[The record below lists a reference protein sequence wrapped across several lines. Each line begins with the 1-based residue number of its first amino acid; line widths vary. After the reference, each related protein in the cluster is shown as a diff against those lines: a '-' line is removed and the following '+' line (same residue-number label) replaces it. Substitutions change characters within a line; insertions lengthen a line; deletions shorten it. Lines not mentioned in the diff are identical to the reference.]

1 MAIRIP
7 QREEAVS
14 LEAPR
19 TQAGTAVSPVSA
31 AMGTSYI
38 EAMQGLSKS
47 LGEISELQSK
57 LALSS
62 MQTSVNQFHA
72 FAEQR
77 TQQLAKDLSMAT
89 TNEMADKLYADYQS
103 EISKTGLDT
112 LGSDLY
118 NGWFDRKGGTLI
130 AGAQYSNELAK
141 TQLMINNNKVNIGK
155 IGDNYATQA
164 FTAKDAETRNKY
176 ADEYSQVLDEAVTNG
191 IYTQGEA
198 DKIKNDWN
206 HKLTSLIV
214 EEAIAENPDLAIKN
228 LRQNKDYAPILSIE
242 ERLRFISNAEAE
254 KERNK
259 GTKKDAI
266 VKAAAD
272 FWVPLYEAA
281 PGDGLEYTTE
291 TKDGKQS
298 LVTRSSSITYKDA
311 NGKEHTLRG
320 DKNNLAYQIYNISRT
335 ATASDLRYIM
345 SAMTGV
351 PVENIDTDTARAF
364 RDYMRQDYIDQ
375 KDQPKYQNWLDK
387 KQSVTFAMNNLGIVI
402 PEDEDE
408 KAKYFSVAKLGTA
421 FKKKELGNNIKSISQ
436 LLDISRTIS
445 DIQSSNQTA
454 SYAVG
459 DDYSSFN
466 EKRDVLE
473 NMIVFA
479 VENSEEDKVFNK
491 LFNTDS
497 MKEFGGFVKGY
508 FDIIDTSFR
517 AGETEQKKKLFIR
530 SLSEIDLEKAFDK
543 QSDMYFRNGKNVSFN
558 NAFQTALKNSGL
570 RVATPYATAVRR

>member
-77 TQQLAKDLSMAT
+77 TQQLSKDLSMAT

-198 DKIKNDWN
+198 DTIKNDWN

-214 EEAIAENPDLAIKN
+214 EEAIAENPDLAVKN
-228 LRQNKDYAPILSIE
+228 LRENKDYAPVLGIE
-242 ERLRFISNAEAE
+242 ERLRFISNAES
-254 KERNK
+254 ERERRK
-259 GTKKDAI
+259 GTQKDAI
-266 VKAAAD
+266 VKASAD
-272 FWVPLYEAA
+272 FWVPLYESAQ
-281 PGDGLEYTTE
+281 GEGIEYKE
-291 TKDGKQS
+291 VEKDGKK
-298 LVTRSSSITYKDA
+298 TRVAVASSITYKDS
-311 NGKEHTLRG
+311 NGKEHTIKG
-320 DKNNLAYQIYNISRT
+320 DKNSLAYQIYEISRT
-335 ATASDLRYIM
+335 STATDLRYIM
-345 SAMTGV
+345 SSVTGI
-351 PVENIDTDTARAF
+351 PVEKIEVDTARAF
-364 RDYMRQDYIDQ
+364 RDYMKSNYIDE
-375 KDQPKYQNWLDK
+375 KDQPQYRDWLSK
-387 KQSVTFAMNNLGIVI
+387 KDSTTDAMNV
-402 PEDEDE
+402 
-408 KAKYFSVAKLGTA
+408 LGTYTTKDSSGNKVIHSVSGAKMVQA
-421 FKKKELGNNIKSISQ
+421 FKNKTLPNLTSFSSLLGVSKNLN
-436 LLDISRTIS
+436 DIASDSRT
-445 DIQSSNQTA
+445 
-454 SYAVG
+454 
-459 DDYSSFN
+459 
-466 EKRDVLE
+466 R
-473 NMIVFA
+473 VFA
-479 VENSEEDKVFNK
+479 QGDEYDK
-491 LFNTDS
+491 
-497 MKEFGGFVKGY
+497 
-508 FDIIDTSFR
+508 IINDRS
-517 AGETEQKKKLFIR
+517 
-530 SLSEIDLEKAFDK
+530 SLSEIAIYAIQNVGKTKMRFDEPYEKELVRVIKPLLDRIDTENSSFDSETKKTRFMNALMEIDLRSAFDPNSEK
-543 QSDMYFRNGKNVSFN
+543 YYLNMKNKEFDK
-558 NAFQTALKNSGL
+558 ALS
-570 RVATPYATAVRR
+570 VASYEAGYDYTPYVYGGK